1 MAGQPSH
8 IEIGAPD
15 VERARRFYGKLL
27 GWTFQDT
34 GHGASIEM
42 QGMAA
47 GIHPDEIPGIQVF
60 FTVEDIDQATREVVA
75 LGGEVDEGSE
85 DAPSGRYV
93 FSCRD
98 DQGIQ
103 FGLHQP
109 PDA

>member
-15 VERARRFYGKLL
+15 VKRARHFYGKLL
-27 GWTFQDT
+27 GWTFKEAGQ
-34 GHGASIEM
+34 GAAVET
-42 QGMAA
+42 QGIPA
-47 GIHPDEIPGIQVF
+47 GIHADPRPGMQVF
-60 FTVEDIDQATREVVA
+60 FTVEDIDEATRQVVA

-98 DQGIQ
+98 DQGIP
-103 FGLHQP
+103 FGLHEP
-109 PDA
+109 ADA